1 MTTRLLLIRHA
12 TTDYVGRAL
21 AGRLPGISLNEQ
33 GRREAAQL
41 AEQCAQAEL
50 AAIYASPLERA
61 QETAA
66 ALAGPRQLELQTE
79 PDLLELDYGE
89 WTNRRFDD
97 LERDPAWKEFNAFR
111 STLGIP
117 GGETLLAV
125 QLRAVCVLE
134 RIRQRHAG
142 QTVAV
147 VSHADTLRA
156 AMTHYLGIPLDLG
169 LRIDIAPAT
178 VSAIELASWGPRLL
192 CLNAP
197 GWKG

>member
-1 MTTRLLLIRHA
+1 MQTRLLLIRHA

-21 AGRLPGISLNEQ
+21 AGRLPGIPLNEQ
-33 GRREAAQL
+33 GRREATQL
-41 AEQCAQAEL
+41 AEQCEQAEL

-66 ALAGPRQLELQTE
+66 ALASSRQMEVQTE
-79 PDLLELDYGE
+79 PGLLELDYGE
-89 WTNRRFDD
+89 WTGRRFDE
-97 LERDPAWKEFNAFR
+97 LEPDPAWKQFNAFR

-125 QLRAVCVLE
+125 QLRAVAALE
-134 RIRQRHAG
+134 RIRQRHIG

-156 AMTHYLGIPLDLG
+156 ALTHYLGMPLDLG
-169 LRIDIAPAT
+169 LRIEILPAR

-192 CLNAP
+192 CLNAA
-197 GWKG
+197 GWKD